1 MGLFSGGKK
10 KPKDVD
16 APRSCFETPPPGG
29 TAHQRRVAA
38 FRREHELMNAISK
51 RGREL
56 RLDPDKI
63 VDAQLAAQEE
73 LRRRGMA
80 PEQLPPGDPVDDFI
94 RYGI

>member
-1 MGLFSGGKK
+1 
-10 KPKDVD
+10 
-16 APRSCFETPPPGG
+16 
-29 TAHQRRVAA
+29 
-38 FRREHELMNAISK
+38 MNAISK